1 MEEKLSKKR
10 KKSERKFE
18 KMMYRYYMYYI
29 DFATEEKSNKKYF
42 DGKMKNPKAMLAKYI
57 IFHLEIFCIVSTII
71 IITILVTILLK
82 FSKM

>member
-1 MEEKLSKKR
+1 
-10 KKSERKFE
+10 
-18 KMMYRYYMYYI
+18 MMYRYYMYYI

-71 IITILVTILLK
+71 IIIITILVTILLK

>member
-1 MEEKLSKKR
+1 MSKKR

-57 IFHLEIFCIVSTII
+57 ILHLEIFCIVSTI